1 MLHYYIMK
9 KVDAH
14 IYGDECNPSKG
25 VSNAYDTKEHAIKQ
39 PMLCIVSG
47 TRNSGKSFL
56 ISKMIKE
63 ASKNN
68 TFDEVFI
75 ITPSMLSNISYFGP
89 FVPDENVYKPTAGC
103 IERVLARVDEL
114 RDEWEEFLQEM
125 EEWNE
130 FMRII
135 KGEDTFT
142 DEMLFRFHDYGYL
155 EGIPPRPVWKYKAER
170 PPQPC
175 LILDDCLGSRVLLES
190 SGLATCS
197 TLNRH
202 IAPISPEY
210 VQQPDGRTAL
220 GMAVIVAT
228 QSYCSRNGIP
238 RLMRENCTTL
248 ILVGAMKHEAQLKK
262 VAEEL
267 SGNIDGDE
275 FIQAHSYATKK
286 RYGSLAIEFFPDC
299 ATRTFRHNLGSYLVF
314 PSQEAECVCK
324 SKPKMKRM
332 VVEKIKED
340 ADKDATTP

>member
-190 SGLATCS
+190 SGLA
-197 TLNRH
+197 R
-202 IAPISPEY
+202 
-210 VQQPDGRTAL
+210 RTAL